1 VECGVQ
7 KELLLTESDFE
18 RGVSPLVNGA
28 LSLLMSPLFFEKLV
42 SSVACGVMSEG
53 CYKYAVS
60 GVCFCGKARISVEGS
75 AVEEQSVWV
84 NVKRDTVST
93 YLIICEHVPGIAR

>member
-1 VECGVQ
+1 VEWGAQV
-7 KELLLTESDFE
+7 ELLLTESDFE

-28 LSLLMSPLFFEKLV
+28 LSLLMLPLVLEWFV
-42 SSVACGVMSEG
+42 SSVACGVMGKG

-60 GVCFCGKARISVEGS
+60 GVCSCGKARITVEGS
-75 AVEEQSVWV
+75 AEEEQSVRD
-84 NVKRDTVST
+84 NAKRDTVST